1 MKKVNFFKTIMACGI
16 ALVAMLA
23 TGCMAEETKP
33 YPGCELYA
41 EQTDYEVDVDAGDI
55 QVGVISNMTYNISLM
70 KEANWVKFP
79 ATASNDDGFVVE
91 YEENTGVPRMA
102 IVHLTIPEYNH
113 ADTIY
118 IKQRGIETPFITRE
132 ERGVILPGSSAAS
145 HAINVQTNIPVGDI
159 TIETSYAATE
169 TETWISNVRLEEG
182 SEGEAVLKLDVTAN
196 PSDKFLRKANVSLFF
211 VDGWDNRVELNL
223 GVTQQTS
230 ANASGV
236 ESTFPELYALAN
248 ENGVVLKDDILIS
261 GYIVSDP
268 ASKNMGDNPH
278 SSTVSIDY
286 EACDQIVYMES
297 EDGEYGLM
305 IKVVAWEDN
314 TIFNRFDKV
323 TLCVRGA
330 TLYKSTVSH
339 PNDPT
344 YYWLEDISSA
354 MVVNMKAC
362 TESEIPEKKMYIK
375 DLTDDDIFTYVKLQD
390 CVLPMRKGPM
400 TPINEGYANAT
411 NAHRVAKFAIQLM
424 DKFGSSMYIFTN
436 TTCPYR
442 RTGERLPYG
451 SGEMRGII
459 VHEKY
464 TRFSYEDN
472 DTGDIETYG
481 HIGRYQIRHT
491 CLEDFAMNKD
501 FKDGYSEML
510 CEWAFIEKQYEKQ
523 NTGYKA
529 TAGLL
534 KEDVEKATM
543 LHTFAYPYGNSSYGN
558 LCTNMMVDMTYL
570 GPVGNNNNYPFGYH
584 VNNENGLGVI
594 LDDGTDWMGPNYKG
608 VNSEQAEK
616 INKAEAGKGKVPKEA
631 GSAWRHFYN
640 VDINSPDRTECS
652 YLFKFSTKGV
662 QTDVIT
668 VTFAM
673 LNDYASTTG
682 YLEVYGPRYWY
693 LEYSLNNTDWNLV
706 QDTDNKGYALPN
718 PFSVPDNVIWAPQTA
733 YWQSG
738 GFKPMTY
745 RLPADQVCDK
755 DMVYVRVRPD
765 KTWHGSPLEYKVA
778 YEPNHANNNYK
789 ALCWSGMDYFAVRY
803 NK

>member
-1 MKKVNFFKTIMACGI
+1 MKRVNFLKTIMACGI

-33 YPGCELYA
+33 YGGCELYA
-41 EQTDYEVDVDAGDI
+41 EQTDYEVDVEAGDI
-55 QVGVISNMTYNISLM
+55 QVDVISNMTYNISLM
-70 KEANWVKFP
+70 KEADWVKFP
-79 ATASNDDGFVVE
+79 ASSSMDEGFVVN

-118 IKQRGIETPFITRE
+118 IKQRGVETPYITRE
-132 ERGVILPGSSAAS
+132 ERGVMLQGSSAGS
-145 HAINVQTNIPVGDI
+145 HSVDFATNIPVADI
-159 TIETSYAATE
+159 TIAASYSEDTE
-169 TETWISNVRLEEG
+169 EAWISNIRLEEG
-182 SEGEAVLKLDVTAN
+182 ADEAAVLKFDVTAN
-196 PSDKFLRKANVSLFF
+196 PSASFLRKANISLSF

-230 ANASGV
+230 TNASGAAK
-236 ESTFPELYALAN
+236 TFPELYALAS
-248 ENGVVLKDDILIS
+248 EDGVEIEEDIIIS
-261 GYIVSDP
+261 GYIVSEP
-268 ASKNMGDNPH
+268 ASKNMGENPH

-286 EACDQIVYMES
+286 EACDQFVYMES
-297 EDGEYGLM
+297 EDAEYGLM
-305 IKVVAWEDN
+305 LKVVQWENN
-314 TIFNRFDKV
+314 TIFDRFDKV
-323 TLCVRGA
+323 SLCLRGA
-330 TLYKSTVSH
+330 TLRKSTVSH

-344 YYWLEDISSA
+344 YYWLEDITSA
-354 MVVNMKAC
+354 MVVNVKSC

-390 CVLPMRKGPM
+390 CFLPVRKGPM

-411 NAHRVAKFAIQLM
+411 NAHRISKFAIQLA
-424 DKFGSSMYIFTN
+424 DKFGSSMYIYTN

-451 SGEMRGII
+451 WGEMRGII

-491 CLEDFAMNKD
+491 CLEDFAMSKD
-501 FKDGYSEML
+501 FVEGNSEML
-510 CEWAFIEKQYEKQ
+510 CEWAFIEKQYEQ
-523 NTGYKA
+523 QSVGYKA

-534 KEDVEKATM
+534 KNDTSKATM
-543 LHTFAYPYGNSSYGN
+543 WHTFEYPYGNSSYGKV
-558 LCTNMMVDMTYL
+558 CTNMMVDMSYL
-570 GPVGNNNNYPFGYH
+570 GPVGNNVNYPFGYN
-584 VNNENGLGVI
+584 VTNENGLGVI
-594 LDDGTDWMGPNYKG
+594 LDDGTDWMAPGFTG
-608 VNSEQAEK
+608 VNSSEVEN
-616 INKAEAGKGKVPKEA
+616 INKAEAGKGKVPKNV

-640 VDINSPDRTECS
+640 VDRNDPDRKVCS
-652 YLFKFSTKGV
+652 YMFKFSTKGIS
-662 QTDVIT
+662 TDVMT
-668 VTFAM
+668 VTFSM
-673 LNDYASTTG
+673 LNDYASPDG
-682 YLEVYGPRYWY
+682 YLSVYGPRYWY
-693 LEYSLNNTDWNLV
+693 LEYSFNNVDWELV

-745 RLPADQVCDK
+745 RLPVDEVLNRDV
-755 DMVYVRVRPD
+755 VYVRIRPD
-765 KTWHGSPLEYKVA
+765 KSWHGSPISYKVA
-778 YEPNHANNNYK
+778 YEPTHPDNNYQVL
-789 ALCWSGMDYFAVRY
+789 AWSGMNYFAVRY